1 MVEKMAASPFGV
13 AALEIQWSV
22 LSCFGFSA
30 GTATPASSAE
40 TCAKTRSNSASC
52 SRFVIERANTNS
64 RMPQRLHAHRAASL
78 SLSVAQRRISGRL
91 SVVVARGR
99 RRYAEQVRAQVVA
112 RYAGGGFDRQNAASG
127 HLPALPPFVDRRGLD
142 AEQVGECL
150 LGASGVDC
158 AVDRVLVH
166 APILRS
172 HLIFC
177 QQGKPNALSGTLR

>member
-1 MVEKMAASPFGV
+1 TPMVEKMAASPFGV

-52 SRFVIERANTNS
+52 SRFVIEWANTNS

-91 SVVVARGR
+91 SVIVGR
-99 RRYAEQVRAQVVA
+99 QPEVGCQQHDAPGRAQGHQRGQLFAA
-112 RYAGGGFDRQNAASG
+112 RNGSAGR
-127 HLPALPPFVDRRGLD
+127 
-142 AEQVGECL
+142 
-150 LGASGVDC
+150 
-158 AVDRVLVH
+158 
-166 APILRS
+166 
-172 HLIFC
+172 
-177 QQGKPNALSGTLR
+177 